1 MAANTLN
8 DRLTAAGKKLVAV
21 VAVVVGVIHLLN
33 VTGTLVMST
42 LTLRVIH
49 LMAMLVIVLLGGK
62 KAAPTLA
69 AGLTR
74 AALALCAVVCSV
86 YLLFRWESISTSGG
100 VTNSTDVIMGVILV
114 LVVIEATR
122 RTLGARWR
130 LLSRCFWHIRL
141 SRPICLVYSRDV
153 ITVYR
158 AFSDSCSQRR
168 RGFTARRSACRPH
181 TLSCSASTVR
191 FSANSGPARSCFGFQ
206 PPLHRNLWRPQ
217 PRRQLFLICSSA

>member
-86 YLLFRWESISTSGG
+86 YPDPRRGDRQPDRPGG
-100 VTNSTDVIMGVILV
+100 QPGEFCHRLYSCI
-114 LVVIEATR
+114 
-122 RTLGARWR
+122 
-130 LLSRCFWHIRL
+130 LLS
-141 SRPICLVYSRDV
+141 SRV
-153 ITVYR
+153 
-158 AFSDSCSQRR
+158 
-168 RGFTARRSACRPH
+168 
-181 TLSCSASTVR
+181 
-191 FSANSGPARSCFGFQ
+191 
-206 PPLHRNLWRPQ
+206 
-217 PRRQLFLICSSA
+217 

>member
-122 RTLGARWR
+122 RTVGCALAIIVAVFLAYPFVAAYLPGVFQGRNYSV
-130 LLSRCFWHIRL
+130 SRI
-141 SRPICLVYSRDV
+141 
-153 ITVYR
+153 
-158 AFSDSCSQRR
+158 
-168 RGFTARRSACRPH
+168 
-181 TLSCSASTVR
+181 
-191 FSANSGPARSCFGFQ
+191 FGF
-206 PPLHRNLWRPQ
+206 
-217 PRRQLFLICSSA
+217 LFTTTEGDRKSVV

>member
-74 AALALCAVVCSV
+74 CRMQRVSAVP
-86 YLLFRWESISTSGG
+86 LGEHQHL
-100 VTNSTDVIMGVILV
+100 
-114 LVVIEATR
+114 R
-122 RTLGARWR
+122 RCDQQHGCHYGR
-130 LLSRCFWHIRL
+130 
-141 SRPICLVYSRDV
+141 
-153 ITVYR
+153 
-158 AFSDSCSQRR
+158 DSCI
-168 RGFTARRSACRPH
+168 GCH
-181 TLSCSASTVR
+181 
-191 FSANSGPARSCFGFQ
+191 
-206 PPLHRNLWRPQ
+206 
-217 PRRQLFLICSSA
+217 

>member
-1 MAANTLN
+1 MVKEGELRAANTLD

-86 YLLFRWESISTSGG
+86 YLLFRGESISTS
-100 VTNSTDVIMGVILV
+100 
-114 LVVIEATR
+114 
-122 RTLGARWR
+122 
-130 LLSRCFWHIRL
+130 
-141 SRPICLVYSRDV
+141 
-153 ITVYR
+153 
-158 AFSDSCSQRR
+158 
-168 RGFTARRSACRPH
+168 
-181 TLSCSASTVR
+181 
-191 FSANSGPARSCFGFQ
+191 
-206 PPLHRNLWRPQ
+206 
-217 PRRQLFLICSSA
+217 